1 MPTRTRLLEKRLTY
15 RDRTGGSVADHVAHW
30 DGFQWQA
37 GPVIVSAMGP
47 FGEIQAWAASEAEGR
62 RVVAH
67 ALAGGGWANDPA
79 LGIEWAVATA
89 SGGRNGRTGT
99 MEVMQT
105 RRGPAISKRDGPS
118 GPPNLDYQ
126 GPNL

>member
-37 GPVIVSAMGP
+37 GPVMVFAYGQ
-47 FGEIQAWAASEAEGR
+47 FGQIQVWAASEAEGR
-62 RVVAH
+62 RVVLH
-67 ALAGGGWANDPA
+67 ALAAGGWADDPA
-79 LGIEWAVATA
+79 EGVEWEVAAAT
-89 SGGRNGRTGT
+89 GGRNGRTGT

-105 RRGPAISKRDGPS
+105 RRGPAISKRNGPS

-126 GPNL
+126 GPDL